1 MSGGVHRAVWSCGML
16 FSTNTSHLVFRAV
29 DKRKLIEG
37 SLYSKRDIA
46 EGSSLGRQLSLLASN
61 FWSVANT
68 AVLFLFLFLVCIWVC
83 YGWKIIL

>member
-1 MSGGVHRAVWSCGML
+1 MSSGVYRAVLSCGML
-16 FSTNTSHLVFRAV
+16 FNTNTSHLVFCAV

-46 EGSSLGRQLSLLASN
+46 EGSLLGKQLSLLTSN

-68 AVLFLFLFLVCIWVC
+68 AALFLFLFLVRI
-83 YGWKIIL
+83 